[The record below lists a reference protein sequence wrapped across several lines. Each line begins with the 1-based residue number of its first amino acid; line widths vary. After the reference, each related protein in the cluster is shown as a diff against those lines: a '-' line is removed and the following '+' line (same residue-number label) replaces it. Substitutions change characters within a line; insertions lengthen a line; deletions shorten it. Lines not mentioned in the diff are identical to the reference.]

1 MALRAEG
8 GGIALSGDEFYN
20 AACGGHV
27 SIEYLFSPLTS
38 YTLSPLRGPL
48 PLKGTQGALRDW
60 LSVSYGMIS
69 ILVIGSL
76 RSPPYPA
83 VPDFPLCRGQNKTP
97 RDNLLI
103 NPPLE
108 MTVLA
113 GSIGHAFDVRVQ
125 RVQRVVLSPSRAMS
139 FIGLPG
145 RPTPSTTGVV
155 PLPLQAGGGKFTG
168 ERSLSRLRA
177 RIYEGSSIECRRL
190 FPYFPKREGGGLLL

>member
-1 MALRAEG
+1 MAVCVIWHDKHAGDWLTAFATPYRGCAGLLHGKACHTILRS
-8 GGIALSGDEFYN
+8 LCF
-20 AACGGHV
+20 
-27 SIEYLFSPLTS
+27 LTN
-38 YTLSPLRGPL
+38 RVPL
-48 PLKGTQGALRDW
+48 P
-60 LSVSYGMIS
+60 
-69 ILVIGSL
+69 
-76 RSPPYPA
+76 
-83 VPDFPLCRGQNKTP
+83 PLCRGQNKTP

-108 MTVLA
+108 MTILA
-113 GSIGHAFDVRVQ
+113 GSIGHAFDV